1 MSSDLTRM
9 SKSNKSRNGTQCKHW
24 KDTVLESRSQKQ
36 AWTKTKQRRSQQ
48 ERTQAKAQLR
58 NETSRGT

>member
-1 MSSDLTRM
+1 M